1 MNSRRDL
8 TDAEQLV
15 LTEIQRY
22 WGPQNTVDRVFFTE
36 RDEAV
41 LFVLDRDG
49 GVPIV
54 IVLTNIGEMHRDG
67 TLSLDAL
74 RDSIKGPGKPASF
87 TSALRRGLRWLGS
100 HGRERQRD
108 EHQE

>member
-1 MNSRRDL
+1 VSRRRDL
-8 TDAEQLV
+8 SDAEQLV

-22 WGPQNTVDRVFFTE
+22 WGPQNTLDRVFFTE

-49 GVPIV
+49 GLPIV
-54 IVLTNIGEMHRDG
+54 IVLTTLGAWQRDG

-74 RDSIKGPGKPASF
+74 RERIKGPGRPSF
-87 TSALRRGLRWLGS
+87 LISALRRGLRWFGS
-100 HGRERQRD
+100 
-108 EHQE
+108 